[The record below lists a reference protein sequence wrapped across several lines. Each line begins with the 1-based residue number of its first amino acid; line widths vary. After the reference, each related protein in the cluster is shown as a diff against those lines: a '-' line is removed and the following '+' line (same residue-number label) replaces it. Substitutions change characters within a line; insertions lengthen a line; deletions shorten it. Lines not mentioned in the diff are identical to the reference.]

1 MEIYE
6 RVEDDQRGARVM
18 LQPKEMPLLGS
29 TQYIAHQAKIWQDNT
44 LTYSMCLIVSTFP
57 WSKKAFG
64 RETRSIGKVI
74 LLSLHPYKEHPKR
87 SPYVISTM
95 ILVRIVPRIRINL
108 SKSY

>member
-18 LQPKEMPLLGS
+18 LQPKDTPLLGS
-29 TQYIAHQAKIWQDNT
+29 TRYIAHQAKIWQDNT
-44 LTYSMCLIVSTFP
+44 MTYSMHLIVSMFP
-57 WSKKAFG
+57 WTKKAFG

-74 LLSLHPYKEHPKR
+74 ILSFHPYKEHPKQ

-95 ILVRIVPRIRINL
+95 IFVRTIPRI
-108 SKSY
+108 